1 MPYPFTLTPRIV
13 SHLQAIERVRE
24 RLGIFVLPPAQ
35 AERLRQRTRV
45 RATHYSTRIEGN
57 RLSLKETEQ
66 VVQQRKLF
74 PGRERDVIEVERFY
88 HALGTMEALIN
99 DSAEVTERRIRQLH
113 ARLYKGPRA
122 RPTPYRDGQNAIRA
136 GDGTLVYLPPE
147 AQDVPDLM
155 RALVDWIQSAPRQLI
170 PLPVIAGVAHYEF
183 ETIHPFYDG
192 NGRSGRLLTTWL
204 LYQGGYD
211 LGRFYT
217 MEEFYA
223 QDVEAYYQAL
233 TIHPHHNYYFGRNE
247 ADITPWLEYFLAG
260 MAAIF
265 EQVAHWS
272 TKLVLAKN
280 RQVCSL
286 RASCMTRRSVSCRC
300 V

>member
-1 MPYPFTLTPRIV
+1 
-13 SHLQAIERVRE
+13 
-24 RLGIFVLPPAQ
+24 
-35 AERLRQRTRV
+35 
-45 RATHYSTRIEGN
+45 
-57 RLSLKETEQ
+57 
-66 VVQQRKLF
+66 
-74 PGRERDVIEVERFY
+74 
-88 HALGTMEALIN
+88 MEAWIN

-265 EQVAHWS
+265 EQVAQD
-272 TKLVLAKN
+272 VAELAGGGMA
-280 RQVCSL
+280 QDTQALL
-286 RASCMTRRSVSCRC
+286 RGLGPRARRILALFSDREEIRSQDVAGLLRITQRHARNLLSDWVEQGLLEMTNPSRKARRYALASRYRPLADR
-300 V
+300 